1 MVVEVVCRAYLL
13 DVLALKLGDQG
24 VEALLIGLNA
34 NRLEDGL
41 DIGGRGGGVAT
52 EGEKKVSCEVLH
64 FECGF

>member
-34 NRLEDGL
+34 KGLKDGL
-41 DIGGRGGGVAT
+41 DIGGGGGGPPGAP
-52 EGEKKVSCEVLH
+52 
-64 FECGF
+64 